1 MVPLFSKEKRFFE
14 NKGAS
19 NRLAVRAEFLAA
31 SNFSTRKRASL
42 LVASFFFK
50 VKVENRAIP
59 RCDFSRRDGETRH
72 LIIGSRCQIVL
83 INLLR

>member
-31 SNFSTRKRASL
+31 SNFSFFHEKARF
-42 LVASFFFK
+42 VVGGEFFFQS
-50 VKVENRAIP
+50 ESGESRNTTMR
-59 RCDFSRRDGETRH
+59 FFSSRRRNATSNNRQ
-72 LIIGSRCQIVL
+72 SMPNR
-83 INLLR
+83 IN

>member
-31 SNFSTRKRASL
+31 SNFSFFHEKARFVVGGK
-42 LVASFFFK
+42 FFFQS
-50 VKVENRAIP
+50 ESGESRNTMR
-59 RCDFSRRDGETRH
+59 FFSSRRRNATSNNRQ
-72 LIIGSRCQIVL
+72 SMSNR
-83 INLLR
+83 IN